1 MKRIVTWII
10 KLVHNAQLRYK
21 FIKYKT
27 TARLEVRTMYPTN
40 ETAASHLLDLLALSL
55 TVVGVTN

>member
-1 MKRIVTWII
+1 M
-10 KLVHNAQLRYK
+10 KLVHNAQLRCK

-40 ETAASHLLDLLALSL
+40 KTAASHLLDLLALPL